1 MTGGAHTHTQANA
14 GPGSNG
20 SQFFICTAQT
30 PWLDNKHVVFGHVVD
45 GLRVLQR
52 IEELGSKSGAPS
64 KQIQI
69 DDCGEVR
76 E

>member
-1 MTGGAHTHTQANA
+1 M
-14 GPGSNG
+14 
-20 SQFFICTAQT
+20 
-30 PWLDNKHVVFGHVVD
+30 VFGHVVD